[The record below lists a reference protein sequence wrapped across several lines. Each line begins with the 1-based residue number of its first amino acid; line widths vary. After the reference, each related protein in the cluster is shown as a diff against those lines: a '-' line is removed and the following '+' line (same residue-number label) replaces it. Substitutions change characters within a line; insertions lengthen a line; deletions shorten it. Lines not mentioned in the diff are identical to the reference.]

1 MTVNSGGV
9 VFFAL
14 FKPVSDDCKLREC
27 AAVIKFSSSRMAT
40 QSERLGY
47 EFAKWLGVRIPQVVF
62 ELHLIMLLTVGIC
75 FMYMFFVCSRP
86 ELFIIQVQSGFG

>member
-14 FKPVSDDCKLREC
+14 FKTVNDDCKVRET

-40 QSERLGY
+40 QSERFGY
-47 EFAKWLGVRIPQVVF
+47 ELAKWLGVRIPQVVF
-62 ELHLIMLLTVGIC
+62 SYI
-75 FMYMFFVCSRP
+75 
-86 ELFIIQVQSGFG
+86 